1 MKDKKGTIKKKKKRK
16 LKKFEGRKINKKL
29 LIFITFLTTIL
40 LIISSYAWLSASLD
54 VKIKFFDLKVSTDNG
69 LFISLDGVNFSDTV
83 EVSYDSIINS
93 IKSTY
98 PSNTNQWA
106 SGGLWPA
113 SSNGIKTSDNDK
125 FDMYLGEVSKF
136 RLKTRNRKFLNT
148 KLISEDKSSSNN
160 IFISFDIF
168 LKNVSGSP
176 NSDNLFFSDG
186 TGIDFEDG
194 TSDEIKE
201 SMSNIM
207 NSMRLG
213 VVKIGSVST
222 KSAVSAIQSIKCN
235 NGCSSLIYEPNKTSH
250 SVDSITKAK
259 DYGITLEDG
268 KYMPTYGV
276 IGAGT
281 YLEHTNGQEGSG
293 IPLDTEH
300 FQLQNTITDS
310 DFINPIYQI
319 PDGITKM
326 RVYVWIEGQDI
337 DSLETNSKG
346 AKIYVSINFEKDLAG
361 YE

>member
-1 MKDKKGTIKKKKKRK
+1 MENKKVNIKKRK
-16 LKKFEGRKINKKL
+16 RKKKIVGRKVNKKL
-29 LIFITFLTTIL
+29 LLFVTFLTTIL

-69 LFISLDGVNFSDTV
+69 LFISLDGVNFSDNV

-93 IKSTY
+93 IKNTY

-113 SSNGIKTSDNDK
+113 SSNGIKTSNNDK

-136 RLKTRNRKFLNT
+136 RLKRKNRKFLNT
-148 KLISEDKSSSNN
+148 TLIEEDSSSANN

-176 NSDNLFFSDG
+176 NSDNLYFADG
-186 TGIDFEDG
+186 TDIDFEDD
-194 TSDEIKE
+194 TTDEIKE

-213 VVKIGSVST
+213 LVKIGSVST
-222 KSAVSAIQSIKCN
+222 KASVESIQNIKCN

-250 SVDSITKAK
+250 SVDSITKAS
-259 DYGITLEDG
+259 DYGITLVDG
-268 KYMPTYGV
+268 VYSPTYGV
-276 IGAGT
+276 IGAGQ

-293 IPLDTEH
+293 IALDTEH

-310 DFINPIYQI
+310 DFDRPIYQI

-326 RVYVWIEGQDI
+326 RVYVWIEGQDV

-346 AKIYVSINFEKDLAG
+346 AKIYVSVDFEKDLAG